1 MCNKRYY
8 TKYMMQMGHILRT
21 AHLVKYKEGN
31 GQLHLKMEEWIRE
44 STAEDL
50 MFKLNLEA

>member
-1 MCNKRYY
+1 
-8 TKYMMQMGHILRT
+8 MMQMGHVLRT